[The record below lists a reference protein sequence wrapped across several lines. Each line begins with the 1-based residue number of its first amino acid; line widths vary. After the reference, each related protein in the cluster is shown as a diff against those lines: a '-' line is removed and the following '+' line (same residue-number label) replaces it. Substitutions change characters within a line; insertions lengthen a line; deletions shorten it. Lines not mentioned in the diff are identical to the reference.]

1 MTGNR
6 TACKAWRRPKGWAAI
21 ALVVAALL
29 PFAAHAGGSGDQPV
43 MLSIANEGPGP
54 LRCMVL
60 FAHFVT
66 TDVGTVAPDA
76 EVSISMFRQNSDG
89 ALWIARADG
98 RKMMIETIECGAAAR
113 WAETRGQVSLLPVR
127 AGHDQRYHSRCRG
140 GSAEFCA
147 DPRPAQ

>member
-1 MTGNR
+1 M
-6 TACKAWRRPKGWAAI
+6 AI

-29 PFAAHAGGSGDQPV
+29 PFVARAGGSGDQPV

-54 LRCMVL
+54 LRCLVM

-66 TDVGTVAPDA
+66 TDVGTVAPGA
-76 EVSISMFRQNSDG
+76 EVSISMSRQNSDG

-113 WAETRGQVSLLPVR
+113 WAETRGQVSLLPLR

-147 DPRPAQ
+147 DPRPAAP